1 VICYI
6 IFSPVECVTLMP
18 RSEGSRAQHHQ
29 LSDNGVVVPVFSD
42 WNPQVDIQAMARV
55 HRIGQTKVVHVY
67 RLVTAGSVE
76 ECIVQRAQRKLFLDT
91 MVNRGSTMQAQ
102 LEDEKK
108 EQTQT
113 ASTTAGDAGT
123 GERARG
129 SDEPRNDGDGSE
141 SEAAAAAAQEDNSDE
156 DEAAAKPGVAEDA
169 EESEVSRCW
178 LATKHRLC
186 VSGVWLQCC
195 GTPLY
200 TSCCAAIA
208 SARVH
213 CT

>member
-1 VICYI
+1 
-6 IFSPVECVTLMP
+6 
-18 RSEGSRAQHHQ
+18 
-29 LSDNGVVVPVFSD
+29 VFSD

-102 LEDEKK
+102 LEDVKK
-108 EQTQT
+108 KQIQT

-123 GERARG
+123 GKRARS
-129 SDEPRNDGDGSE
+129 SDEQKNDGDESE
-141 SEAAAAAAQEDNSDE
+141 SDTAAAAAQEDNSDE
-156 DEAAAKPGVAEDA
+156 DEAAAKPGAAEDA
-169 EESEVSRCW
+169 EESEVGRCW
-178 LATKHRLC
+178 WVTKHRLC
-186 VSGVWLQCC
+186 VSGVWLHCC
-195 GTPLY
+195 DTPLY
-200 TSCCAAIA
+200 TSRCAAIV

>member
-1 VICYI
+1 
-6 IFSPVECVTLMP
+6 MP
-18 RSEGSRAQHHQ
+18 RSEGSRAEQHQ

-102 LEDEKK
+102 LEDERKQQL
-108 EQTQT
+108 QTT
-113 ASTTAGDAGT
+113 SSTAGDAGT
-123 GERARG
+123 GKRARS
-129 SDEPRNDGDGSE
+129 SDEQKNDGDESE
-141 SEAAAAAAQEDNSDE
+141 SDTVAAAAQEDNSEDDE
-156 DEAAAKPGVAEDA
+156 TAAKPGAAEDA
-169 EESEVSRCW
+169 EESEVSRCC
-178 LATKHRLC
+178 LVTKHRLC

-195 GTPLY
+195 DTPLY